1 MQQRLVHHSRGAQR
15 IVRGLDQGV
24 FKGTI
29 IMGWVGDNFKHGVA
43 LCGFTRAALMTC
55 SVMGGGHVRVCK
67 TGQRTKTGRFE
78 NLPYAAT
85 VKRAQWQTIGFR

>member
-1 MQQRLVHHSRGAQR
+1 
-15 IVRGLDQGV
+15 GLDQGV
-24 FKGTI
+24 FKGMI